1 MRKFIR
7 ILEVPILLL
16 TISFGTCLE
25 GSYGTAIFL
34 LVVSVTRLWV
44 NVITDNIIYKNENKN
59 IWSWCSMWYV
69 YIKSDR

>member
-16 TISFGTCLE
+16 VLSFGTYMD

-44 NVITDNIIYKNENKN
+44 NVITDNIIYKN
-59 IWSWCSMWYV
+59 
-69 YIKSDR
+69 

>member
-16 TISFGTCLE
+16 IISFWTCLE

-34 LVVSVTRLWV
+34 LVVSVTRLWI
-44 NVITDNIIYKNENKN
+44 NVITDNIIYKN
-59 IWSWCSMWYV
+59 
-69 YIKSDR
+69 